1 MRDLSAMA
9 EPRYFSSPAEFGA
22 WLKDHHA
29 SESEIL
35 VGFWK
40 KGTGRPSMTWPE
52 SVDEALCFG
61 WIDGVRRSVDDER
74 YTIRFTPR
82 TPRSI
87 WSRVNMAKV
96 EKLLADGR
104 MHPAGLSAWER
115 RTEERS
121 GIYSFERDAMA
132 FEAALERRFRRNA
145 RAWRFC
151 GDQPP
156 GYRKQ
161 MTARVMSAKRAETRE
176 RRLDQLIDA
185 SARGERLL

>member
-1 MRDLSAMA
+1 MSDPRHFPSAAAFRD
-9 EPRYFSSPAEFGA
+9 
-22 WLKDHHA
+22 WLHAHH
-29 SESEIL
+29 ESEREVL
-35 VGFWK
+35 VVFWK
-40 KGTGRPSMTWPE
+40 KGSGRQNMTWSE
-52 SVDEALCFG
+52 SVDEALCYG
-61 WIDGVRRSVDDER
+61 WIDGVRRSMDAER

-82 TPRSI
+82 QPRSI

-96 EKLLADGR
+96 EKLLAEGR
-104 MHPAGLSAWER
+104 MQPAGVAAWER

-121 GIYSFERDAMA
+121 GIYSFERDAMS
-132 FEAALERRFRRNA
+132 FDSELERRFRRNA
-145 RAWRFC
+145 RAWRFF
-151 GDQPP
+151 GEQPP